1 MPGDG
6 RPTVTKGGRMGF
18 LDDAKEKVTQLVHD
32 NPDKVEELSDQAI
45 DKAGE
50 LAAAKG
56 VDADKVQAGKDF
68 LDGKIGS

>member
-1 MPGDG
+1 
-6 RPTVTKGGRMGF
+6 MGF